1 MEVVIPPKPEPE
13 GATPFVP
20 DDIQGLRL
28 SYISTRAQLDAAEFD
43 NIAAA
48 GAWARR
54 RAKQGPVE
62 VLSVGF
68 LVELHR
74 RMFGQVWDWAGTWR
88 SRATNFGVD
97 GPQIPQDVA
106 NALADALYW
115 HEHNTFGGDEI
126 AARIHH
132 RIAQIHPFPNGNGR
146 VARYIAD
153 LFLISAGSDPLT
165 WGRDTLTAHGDARK
179 RYIAILRDTD
189 ATGDYTAMIEFARS

>member
-1 MEVVIPPKPEPE
+1 VEAVTPLGPEPK
-13 GATPFVP
+13 GATPFGP
-20 DDIQGLRL
+20 DDTEGLRL

-54 RAKQGPVE
+54 RARQGPAE
-62 VLSVGF
+62 VLGVGF
-68 LVELHR
+68 LLELHR

-88 SRATNFGVD
+88 IRATNFGVD
-97 GPQIPQDVA
+97 SAQIPQDVA

-115 HEHNTFGGDEI
+115 HEHNVFGGDEI

-146 VARYIAD
+146 IARYIAD
-153 LFLISAGSDPLT
+153 LFSVSAGSEPFT
-165 WGRDTLTAHGDARK
+165 WGRGTLTAQGDVRG
-179 RYIAILRDTD
+179 RYIGILHDTD